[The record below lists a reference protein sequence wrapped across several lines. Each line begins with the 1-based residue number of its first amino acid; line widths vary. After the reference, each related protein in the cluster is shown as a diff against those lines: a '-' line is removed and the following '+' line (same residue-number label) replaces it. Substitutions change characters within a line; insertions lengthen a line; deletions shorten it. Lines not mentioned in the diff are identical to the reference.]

1 MNNRNFLKLLMRGKQ
16 VKQSRRKEFFIYDG
30 NITLLYNEAY
40 EGEEDLTLIG
50 VSTRQDIEMW
60 EAYKSGGSV
69 EACNKPSTNGKAIWQ
84 KFCKDI
90 GVI

>member
-16 VKQSRRKEFFIYDG
+16 VKQSRRKDFFIYDG
-30 NITLLYNEAY
+30 NITLLYNEPY

-50 VSTRQDIEMW
+50 VSTRQDIEKW
-60 EAYKSGGSV
+60 EVFKSGGGV